1 MSEAVSWRRWQPDDL
16 SGERERRDSVRRSLT
31 SELNALRS
39 QAQEEGRQ
47 QGYEAG
53 YADGYE
59 QGLNEGR
66 ETGTSETNQ
75 QRKVLLAPL
84 EDLARNFSDALTS
97 MDKEIAED
105 ITRLALLVG
114 RHLADDALKAE
125 PQQVCGLVRTLLR
138 EESASKEQ
146 VRLWLHPEDLPLVQ
160 ADLGNELNSVG
171 WRLEQD
177 SRLTRG
183 GCRVTT
189 PSGEL
194 DATREIR
201 WQEVLKYSLPF
212 PRRTNHRPGAKE

>member
-39 QAQEEGRQ
+39 QAREEGRQ
-47 QGYEAG
+47 QGYEEG

-66 ETGTSETNQ
+66 ETGNSETKH
-75 QRKVLLAPL
+75 QRKELLAPL
-84 EDLARNFSDALTS
+84 EGLARNFSNALSS
-97 MDKEIAED
+97 MDKAIAED

-125 PQQVCGLVRTLLR
+125 PQQVCRLVRNLLR
-138 EESASKEQ
+138 EESASSEQ

-160 ADLGNELNSVG
+160 ADLGDELNSVG

-177 SRLTRG
+177 PRLSRG

-189 PSGEL
+189 PNGEL
-194 DATREIR
+194 DATREVR
-201 WQEVLKYSLPF
+201 WQEVLKHSLPF
-212 PRRTNHRPGAKE
+212 PQCSNHRSGATE